1 MTQLRV
7 ALATIR
13 NVLGCREAVIE
24 PGRVTVLAGHNGS
37 GKSSILTA
45 LQQGLGGGTSLARLA
60 TVPEPGDD
68 EAPEPEV
75 VLVLKGDGHEEYRVT
90 RRADKVRVQGR
101 VGDSAA
107 FEDVPKPQQFLSGL
121 FDVAGCN
128 PVAFLTAKDDERAL
142 ILLEALPL
150 TLDQRALHDAMGLTE
165 SDLAELPPIP
175 AGLHP
180 LEHLAML
187 REAVFRRRTGVNRDA
202 SAKAKAADQTRR
214 NAPAAVPLG
223 AADAILRAEQ
233 EQARLSAEIAAGR
246 ARAEADHKAAVDAAQ
261 AEYRLATSRAD
272 ADAEASIRALDAATD
287 RLAAAIRAEA
297 ERKVAALKAEAA
309 DDANALRRD
318 AEDRMAA
325 AHDAFAKAQ
334 LAAATDKAAAEQALI
349 AAGDDLASAGALMAR
364 LREQEANSVK
374 AKALHDQAEQ
384 FDREAVE
391 LASQSAAL
399 TAALAALDAYRL
411 SLTRDL
417 PIPGLELDGKAVK
430 VNGITFAQ
438 LNTAQ
443 RVAIAVKVALLRARG
458 SRLPFVAVD
467 GAEALDGE
475 QFAALVEAL
484 KAEGVQ
490 AVLARVSDGPLRVE
504 AVA

>member
-24 PGRVTVLAGHNGS
+24 PGRVTVLAGSNGV

-60 TVPEPGDD
+60 TVPEPGA
-68 EAPEPEV
+68 EEPPEPEV
-75 VLVLKGDGHEEYRVT
+75 VLVLKGDGNEEYRVT

-142 ILLEALPL
+142 MLLEALPL
-150 TLDQRALHDAMGLTE
+150 KLDTDALSDAMGLTVE
-165 SDLAELPPIP
+165 ELAELPPIP

-180 LEHLAML
+180 LEHLALL
-187 REAVFRRRTGVNRDA
+187 RDAVFRRRTGVNRDA

-214 NAPAAVPLG
+214 NAPAVVPEG
-223 AADAILRAEQ
+223 AAGAILRAEQ
-233 EQARLSAEIAAGR
+233 EQARLADQIATAR
-246 ARAEADHKAAVDAAQ
+246 ARAEADHKAAVEAAQ
-261 AEYRLATSRAD
+261 AAYDLAESRAN
-272 ADAEASIRALDAATD
+272 ADREAAILGLESDTERQ
-287 RLAAAIRAEA
+287 AAAIRAEA
-297 ERKVAALKAEAA
+297 EKKVAALEYDASLRAA
-309 DDANALRRD
+309 AIRAKT
-318 AEDRMAA
+318 EDRKARE
-325 AHDAFAKAQ
+325 HDAFAKAQ
-334 LAAATDKAAAEQALI
+334 LAAATAKASAEQALI
-349 AAGDDLASAGALMAR
+349 AQADELAAVGARLAQ
-364 LREQEANSVK
+364 LREQETNSVK

-384 FDREAVE
+384 FDRAAADLQRESAR
-391 LASQSAAL
+391 LSAAIK
-399 TAALAALDAYRL
+399 ALDEHRL
-411 SLTRDL
+411 ALTREL
-417 PIPGLELDGKAVK
+417 PIPGLEIEGKAVK
-430 VNGITFAQ
+430 VNGIPFGQ

-443 RVAIAVKVALLRARG
+443 RVGIAVKVALLRAKG

-467 GAEALDGE
+467 GAEALDSD
-475 QFAALVEAL
+475 QFGALVEAL
-484 KAEGVQ
+484 KAEGAQ
-490 AVLARVSDGPLRVE
+490 AIVARVTDGPLKVE